1 MSQVRVAVCGLLY
14 GAARNSDYVREKDN
28 SRIHKIDG
36 ELERI
41 GKKAKVF

>member
-14 GAARNSDYVREKDN
+14 GAVRNSDHVREND
-28 SRIHKIDG
+28 SMIHKTDG

-41 GKKAKVF
+41 WKKAKVF